1 MRKFT
6 KPMKE
11 DKTVSIA
18 PHRTA
23 GFGHPAERHGNFHR
37 ASKNSHLG
45 KIFYDKIL
53 KNKKCF
59 GGAVNF

>member
-1 MRKFT
+1 LRHIGQQDLVIQPSVT
-6 KPMKE
+6 AI
-11 DKTVSIA
+11 SIE
-18 PHRTA
+18 P
-23 GFGHPAERHGNFHR
+23 P
-37 ASKNSHLG
+37 KNSHLG